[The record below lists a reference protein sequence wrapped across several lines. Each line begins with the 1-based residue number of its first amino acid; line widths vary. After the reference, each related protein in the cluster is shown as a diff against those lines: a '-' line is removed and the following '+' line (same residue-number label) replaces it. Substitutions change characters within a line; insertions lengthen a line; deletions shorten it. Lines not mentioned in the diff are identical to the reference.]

1 MSKKIEEY
9 RNSITLHLT
18 RMSGDL
24 EHIKEKVNDNN
35 KHLLNLNGRV
45 RNNEVAISR
54 IKGIGGTISAVIL
67 AIIGWFKLGD
77 FK

>member
-9 RNSITLHLT
+9 RNSITLRLT

-35 KHLLNLNGRV
+35 KHLLKLNGRV
-45 RNNEVAISR
+45 RDNEVAISR
-54 IKGIGGTISAVIL
+54 IKGIGGTLS
-67 AIIGWFKLGD
+67 AIIIAILGWFKMGE
-77 FK
+77 

>member
-1 MSKKIEEY
+1 MSKVDEY
-9 RNSITLHLT
+9 RTNITLHLT
-18 RMSGDL
+18 RMSGDI

-54 IKGIGGTISAVIL
+54 IKGIGGTLSAIMIAIL
-67 AIIGWFKLGD
+67 GWFKIGNL
-77 FK
+77 K

>member
-1 MSKKIEEY
+1 MSKKIEQY
-9 RNSITLHLT
+9 RNNITLHLT

-54 IKGIGGTISAVIL
+54 IKGIGGTISA
-67 AIIGWFKLGD
+67 IIIAVLSWFKMGE
-77 FK
+77 

>member
-1 MSKKIEEY
+1 MSKVEEY
-9 RNSITLHLT
+9 RTNITLHLT

-54 IKGIGGTISAVIL
+54 MKGIGGTLSAIIL
-67 AIIGWFKLGD
+67 AILGWFKIGN

>member
-1 MSKKIEEY
+1 MSKVDEY
-9 RNSITLHLT
+9 RTNITLHLT
-18 RMSGDL
+18 RMSGDI

-54 IKGIGGTISAVIL
+54 IKGIGGTISA
-67 AIIGWFKLGD
+67 IIIAVLSWFKMGE
-77 FK
+77 

>member
-1 MSKKIEEY
+1 MSKVDEY
-9 RNSITLHLT
+9 RNNITLHLT
-18 RMSGDL
+18 RMSGDI

-54 IKGIGGTISAVIL
+54 IKGIGGTISA
-67 AIIGWFKLGD
+67 IIIAVLSWFKMGE
-77 FK
+77 

>member
-1 MSKKIEEY
+1 MSKVDEY
-9 RNSITLHLT
+9 RTNITLHLT
-18 RMSGDL
+18 RMSGDI

-54 IKGIGGTISAVIL
+54 IKGIGGTLSAIIL
-67 AIIGWFKLGD
+67 AILGWFKIGN

>member
-1 MSKKIEEY
+1 MSKVDEY
-9 RNSITLHLT
+9 RTNITLHLT
-18 RMSGDL
+18 RMSGDI

-54 IKGIGGTISAVIL
+54 IKGIGGTISAIIIAIL
-67 AIIGWFKLGD
+67 GWFKMGE
-77 FK
+77 

>member
-1 MSKKIEEY
+1 MSKVEEY
-9 RNSITLHLT
+9 RTNITLHLT

-54 IKGIGGTISAVIL
+54 IKGIGGTL
-67 AIIGWFKLGD
+67 GAIIIAILGWFKLGD

>member
-9 RNSITLHLT
+9 RNCITLHLT

-35 KHLLNLNGRV
+35 KHLLKLNGRV
-45 RNNEVAISR
+45 RDNEVAISR
-54 IKGIGGTISAVIL
+54 IKGIGGTISAIIIAIL
-67 AIIGWFKLGD
+67 GWFKMGE
-77 FK
+77 

>member
-1 MSKKIEEY
+1 MVEEY
-9 RNSITLHLT
+9 RTNITLHLT

-54 IKGIGGTISAVIL
+54 IKGIGGTLSAIIL
-67 AIIGWFKLGD
+67 AILGWFKICN

>member
-1 MSKKIEEY
+1 MSKKIEQY
-9 RNSITLHLT
+9 RNNITLHLT
-18 RMSGDL
+18 RISGDL

-54 IKGIGGTISAVIL
+54 IKGIGGTISA
-67 AIIGWFKLGD
+67 IIIAVLSWFKMGE
-77 FK
+77 

>member
-1 MSKKIEEY
+1 MSKIEEY
-9 RNSITLHLT
+9 RNNITLHLT
-18 RMSGDL
+18 RMSGDI

-54 IKGIGGTISAVIL
+54 IKGIGGTISAIIIAIL
-67 AIIGWFKLGD
+67 GWFKMGE
-77 FK
+77 

>member
-1 MSKKIEEY
+1 MSKVEEY
-9 RNSITLHLT
+9 RTNITLHLT

-54 IKGIGGTISAVIL
+54 IKGIGGTISAIIIAIL
-67 AIIGWFKLGD
+67 GWFKMGE
-77 FK
+77 

>member
-1 MSKKIEEY
+1 MSKVDEY
-9 RNSITLHLT
+9 RTNITLHLT
-18 RMSGDL
+18 RMSGDI

-54 IKGIGGTISAVIL
+54 IKGIGGTLSAIIL
-67 AIIGWFKLGD
+67 AILGWFKIGNL
-77 FK
+77 K